1 MAPNKNG
8 GTPDPIATIQQQID
22 QLGVTAGHLDDL
34 ADAAHFSG
42 DNATAIT
49 LQNDA
54 TAAVIRQNELYKVM
68 EQLDVTSAAW
78 QSFVSGMTN
87 VNNEI
92 KQALANLATIV
103 NVVNAAAQLLTLA
116 DALLKV

>member
-1 MAPNKNG
+1 MAPGTNG
-8 GTPDPIATIQQQID
+8 GTTDPVKAIQAQID
-22 QLGVTAGHLDDL
+22 QLGVTASHLDDL
-34 ADAAHFSG
+34 ADSAHFSG
-42 DNATAIT
+42 DDATAIK

-54 TAAVIRQNELYKVM
+54 TTAVMKQNELYKVM

-78 QSFVSGMTN
+78 TNFVSGMN
-87 VNNEI
+87 AVNASI
-92 KQALANLATIV
+92 KQALSDLTTIV